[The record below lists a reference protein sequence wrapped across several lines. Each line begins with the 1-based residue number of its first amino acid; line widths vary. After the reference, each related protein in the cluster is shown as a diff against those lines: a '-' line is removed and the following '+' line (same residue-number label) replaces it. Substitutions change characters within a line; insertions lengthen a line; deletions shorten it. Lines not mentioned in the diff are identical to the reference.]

1 MKRMAEVMTKV
12 LAGLIAAIG
21 FAVSVHVPTACA
33 STIVVGGKGFTEQL
47 LLAEIT
53 AQLLKARGFKVD
65 KRDGMGSQVVRDAQI
80 NGQVD
85 VYWEYT
91 GTSLVI
97 YNKYKQAKGRLTAE
111 DAYEKVKELDAK
123 RGLTWLKPSAAN
135 NTFALA
141 VRASDARTDGLKTLS
156 DLARAYNDKKGL
168 IMAVGAEFPW
178 RSDGLPGME
187 KAYGFKTTRADLKA
201 MDPGLTYLALKKDL
215 VDAAVVFATDGRIE
229 AFNFRILA
237 DDKGFFQNYALV
249 PVIRTETLEANP
261 KLAEPL
267 NALSAKLN
275 DAVMRRLN
283 AEVDVQH
290 KPIKAVAAAFLKSVG
305 LI

>member
-178 RSDGLPGME
+178 RSD
-187 KAYGFKTTRADLKA
+187 LKA